1 MLKRNKNG
9 IALILG
15 ILVVCGISTIAVF
28 LLERITGISNN
39 TKGIENSTI
48 AYYNAVSAIEEGLF
62 NMTKTNPGAE
72 NSGSGGSI
80 YKGGYSYVL
89 KAMALNVPESEEGNS
104 IYDRDYNIISPFDPI
119 ELTLPATIIAGSWNN
134 IKFQFKTP
142 SLGGT
147 TTLSGGTGSCIT
159 WVLYGSGTTAFAS
172 GSQITFEKIDNTEI
186 ILGGKS
192 GVSLTGSGNSFK
204 EFYDSNDSINP
215 FYCNQG
221 KCKLKLFLVDK
232 LVNTNG
238 QPIPFLEY
246 KITGFSNAIPS
257 EYATITANGYSY
269 GFKKTIILKRQQLT
283 TSEYFD
289 YTVFN

>member
-1 MLKRNKNG
+1 
-9 IALILG
+9 
-15 ILVVCGISTIAVF
+15 
-28 LLERITGISNN
+28 
-39 TKGIENSTI
+39 
-48 AYYNAVSAIEEGLF
+48 
-62 NMTKTNPGAE
+62 TKTNPGAE

-104 IYDRDYNIISPFDPI
+104 IYNRDYNIISPFDPI
-119 ELTLPATIIAGSWNN
+119 ELTLPITINASDWNN

-142 SLGGT
+142 ALDGINMAS
-147 TTLSGGTGSCIT
+147 LSGSTSSGVIT

-192 GVSLTGSGNSFK
+192 GVSLTGSGMSF
-204 EFYDSNDSINP
+204 ESFYGSIDSNNP

-246 KITGFSNAIPS
+246 KITDFTSAIPS